1 MTSTQRRTVAARPPN
16 RRSLILEAAAELF
29 AARGYEHVSM
39 GDLAAAV
46 GVGPSALYRHFK
58 SKQEVLACAVTEAI
72 DAFDTALA
80 DLSGGIEADMVT
92 LAGFGLDHRPFGVL
106 WEREARHLPDA
117 ERDAAHAAMADT
129 RARFISWLTT
139 QPDSGGSGGTG
150 SAGPASA
157 VLAVLLSPS
166 FHHTELPRPTFD
178 RSLAGLARRVLALT
192 RSWSAPAT
200 SSVTVPADGVS
211 RLGRRSKREQVL
223 RRATELFAERTYA
236 SVSMEQIANALGMRA
251 SSLYEYFPTKSDLL
265 VTALTRGNAYLQ
277 MTIEEALVESAT
289 PREALTEIIGSYTR
303 FAFRHPHVVDVLLTE
318 TRNLPEEHAAPLIQA
333 QRDYVDEWVHL
344 ARDLDGDRSVA
355 ELRIEVHAVLKIIN
369 DLARAP
375 HLLAGGWEDVADL
388 ATRLLVTAP
397 T

>member
-1 MTSTQRRTVAARPPN
+1 MTSTQRRTVTTRPPN

-72 DAFDTALA
+72 EAFDTALA
-80 DLSGGIEADMVT
+80 GLSGGFDADMVT
-92 LAGFGLDHRPFGVL
+92 LAGFALDHRPFGVL
-106 WEREARHLPDA
+106 WEREARHLPDT
-117 ERDAAHAAMADT
+117 ERAAAHAAIAGT
-129 RARFISWLTT
+129 RARFVAWLATR
-139 QPDSGGSGGTG
+139 PDSRGAESG
-150 SAGPASA
+150 AQASA
-157 VLAVLLSPS
+157 LLAVLLSPS
-166 FHHTELPRPTFD
+166 FHHTDLPRPTFD
-178 RSLAGLARRVLALT
+178 QALAGLAHRVLVLT
-192 RSWSAPAT
+192 ASWSEPSAPGT
-200 SSVTVPADGVS
+200 TVPGDGLQ
-211 RLGRRSKREQVL
+211 RLGRRAKREQVL
-223 RRATELFAERTYA
+223 RRATALFAERTYA
-236 SVSMEQIANALGMRA
+236 SVSMEQIASSLGMRA

-277 MTIEEALVESAT
+277 MTIDEALVESRT
-289 PREALTEIIGSYTR
+289 PREALTEIIGSYAR

-344 ARDLDGDRSVA
+344 ARDLAPDRSVA
-355 ELRIEVHAVLKIIN
+355 ALRVEVHAVLKIIN

-375 HLLAGGWEDVADL
+375 QLLRGGWEEVADI
-388 ATRLLVTAP
+388 ATRLLVDD
-397 T
+397 

>member
-1 MTSTQRRTVAARPPN
+1 MTSTQRRAVATRPPN

-72 DAFDTALA
+72 EAFDTALG

-117 ERDAAHAAMADT
+117 ERDATHAAMAGT

-139 QPDSGGSGGTG
+139 EPGSGGTG
-150 SAGPASA
+150 SEGVASA

-166 FHHTELPRPTFD
+166 FHHTELPRPAFD
-178 RSLAGLARRVLALT
+178 RALAELARRVLALT
-192 RSWSAPAT
+192 QSWSAPAM
-200 SSVTVPADGVS
+200 SSATVPADRVS

-289 PREALTEIIGSYTR
+289 PREALTEIIGSYAR

-344 ARDLDGDRSVA
+344 TRDLDGDRSVA
-355 ELRIEVHAVLKIIN
+355 EVRIEVHAVLKIIN

-375 HLLAGGWEDVADL
+375 HLLAGGWEDVAAL